1 MENENLKCVMIL
13 DETLPRGLIANAAAI
28 LGITLGKNLP
38 AIVGQSVA
46 DKDGNEHE
54 GIITFPVSVLAGR
67 KESIKLL
74 RQKLFGADFR
84 DIVTVDFSDLA
95 QGCKTYSE
103 YIDKMADAPESELA
117 YVGIAICGDKKKVNR
132 LTGNLPLLK

>member
-1 MENENLKCVMIL
+1 
-13 DETLPRGLIANAAAI
+13 
-28 LGITLGKNLP
+28 GITLGKKLP

-67 KESIKLL
+67 KELIKSL
-74 RQKLFGADFR
+74 RQKLFGADFS
-84 DIVTVDFSDLA
+84 DVVAVDFSDLA
-95 QGCKTYSE
+95 QGCKTYAE
-103 YIDKMADAPESELA
+103 YINKMADTSESALA
-117 YVGIAICGDKKKVNR
+117 YFGIVLCGDKKKINR

>member
-13 DETLPRGLIANAAAI
+13 DETIPRGLIANAAAI

-46 DKDGNEHE
+46 DKDGNKHE

-67 KESIKLL
+67 KESIKSL
-74 RQKLFGADFR
+74 RQKLFGADFN
-84 DIVTVDFSDLA
+84 DIVTVDFSDTA
-95 QGCKTYSE
+95 QSCKTYAE
-103 YIDKMADAPESELA
+103 YVGKMADTGESELA
-117 YVGIAICGDKKKVNR
+117 YVGIAICGDKKKINR